1 MSSINFRAQFKSVL
15 LGGAKNKVRELIIVL
30 MKNFEKVGAVMC
42 IQTCFSMIV
51 YSDME
56 MEPLELYRKL
66 ISQYIEFV
74 EILRQELIKHHFQ
87 NFLGRVDL
95 NLPNLS
101 PLIEEHGKL
110 VPLQNFK
117 KDITFSCQTF

>member
-15 LGGAKNKVRELIIVL
+15 QGGAKNKVRELIVVL

-42 IQTCFSMIV
+42 IQTCLSMIV

-74 EILRQELIKHHFQ
+74 EILRQQLIKHHFQ

>member
-1 MSSINFRAQFKSVL
+1 
-15 LGGAKNKVRELIIVL
+15 

-42 IQTCFSMIV
+42 IQTCLSMIA

-110 VPLQNFK
+110 VPLQIFK